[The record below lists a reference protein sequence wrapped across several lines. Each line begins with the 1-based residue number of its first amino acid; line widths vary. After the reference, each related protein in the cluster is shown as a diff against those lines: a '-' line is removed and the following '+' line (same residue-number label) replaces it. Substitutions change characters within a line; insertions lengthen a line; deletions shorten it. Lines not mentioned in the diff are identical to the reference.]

1 MTKLWALLA
10 FVVLTFPVR
19 SGAEPRLR
27 LVYTSGTAGEIDP
40 CG

>member
-1 MTKLWALLA
+1 MTKLWALVAL
-10 FVVLTFPVR
+10 VVLSLPVR
-19 SGAEPRLR
+19 VGAEPRLR